1 VIIPISYP
9 ISVKTPLY
17 PNTPAPIICRLRSI
31 EQGDNANTSTIAFSS
46 HSGTHIDAPLHF
58 CKEGATIADCLTMD
72 AKFFPAYCIDVPKR
86 ESEEISVSDLEGSI
100 FHMQDAEALIIRTGW
115 NAIRSED
122 PDRYCNDHP
131 WVSSEIPQF
140 LRKKCPRL
148 RLFGIDQISVSSV
161 LHRVEGHV
169 CHRKFLCEE
178 VPILI
183 LEDLN
188 LLDINIKG
196 IFRVHI
202 FPYVIDSIDGIPVI
216 AIVEIEN

>member
-1 VIIPISYP
+1 
-9 ISVKTPLY
+9 
-17 PNTPAPIICRLRSI
+17 
-31 EQGDNANTSTIAFSS
+31 
-46 HSGTHIDAPLHF
+46 
-58 CKEGATIADCLTMD
+58 MD
-72 AKFFPAYCIDVPKR
+72 TKFFPAYCIDVSKP
-86 ESEEISVSDLEGSI
+86 ESAEICVSDLEGSI
-100 FHMQDAEALIIRTGW
+100 ALVQDAEALLIRTGW

-140 LRKKCPRL
+140 LRKNCPRL

-161 LHRVEGHV
+161 LHRAEGHA
-169 CHRKFLCEE
+169 CHQEFLCEE
-178 VPILI
+178 KFILI

-188 LLDINIKG
+188 LLDIHVKG

-202 FPYVIDSIDGIPVI
+202 FPYMIDNSDGIPVI